1 MGSVKDEKNYYFSVY
16 NADSIPNKNTIK
28 EVLETINENDDV
40 DFIYSDED
48 KIYVQ
53 NVEKLMDKLNIK
65 YNSQIF

>member
-1 MGSVKDEKNYYFSVY
+1 MNNALEITSEELEIIKTAVRLIHKNIS
-16 NADSIPNKNTIK
+16 DSNS
-28 EVLETINENDDV
+28 ETNQI
-40 DFIYSDED
+40 SDED

>member
-1 MGSVKDEKNYYFSVY
+1 MNNTLEITSEELEIIKAAVSLIHKNIS
-16 NADSIPNKNTIK
+16 DSSS
-28 EVLETINENDDV
+28 ETNQI
-40 DFIYSDED
+40 SDED